1 MVYHVIEL
9 YHAQAQKY
17 STGAGQVAIVS
28 FLVLKM
34 LMLVSIC
41 EAAFGNMGWGSKDG
55 SNLPW
60 YKDNYGGVHSGVEC
74 DTKTPGCEHLCID
87 SFFPI
92 SPE

>member
-1 MVYHVIEL
+1 M
-9 YHAQAQKY
+9 
-17 STGAGQVAIVS
+17 AIVS

-60 YKDNYGGVHSGVEC
+60 YKGFLDINRTKITTSYLDGYGGVHSGVEC

>member
-1 MVYHVIEL
+1 M
-9 YHAQAQKY
+9 
-17 STGAGQVAIVS
+17 AIVS

-41 EAAFGNMGWGSKDG
+41 ESAFGNMGWGSKDG

-60 YKDNYGGVHSGVEC
+60 YKGSYEYNGIKTKAIDLEGYGGVHSGVEC

>member
-1 MVYHVIEL
+1 M
-9 YHAQAQKY
+9 
-17 STGAGQVAIVS
+17 AIVS

-60 YKDNYGGVHSGVEC
+60 YKGLLENNHLKITTSYLDGYGGVHSGVEC